1 MYMKEDKLSSQN
13 YEESCINLSNQLYS
27 ESYQELKSN
36 ILILENLSKTV
47 YEKETMDGN
56 EFKRLVENCM
66 CEIKEENK

>member
-1 MYMKEDKLSSQN
+1 MKEDKLSSQN

>member
-1 MYMKEDKLSSQN
+1 MYMKEDKLNSQN